1 MSITDEA
8 LTIFSQGYN
17 CAQAVLMACG
27 PALGI
32 DQEACARIAAAYGG
46 GIARTGEMCGAVT
59 AAIMVI
65 GLQHWGVTCIGAEA
79 KAEIYRR
86 GQDFLQQFSQQHN
99 SLLCRELLGCDIS
112 TSEGMAFAREQDF
125 HNTLCPRFIR
135 TAVELLEKS
144 ERS

>member
-32 DQEACARIAAAYGG
+32 DQEACARYSGG
-46 GIARTGEMCGAVT
+46 VWRWHSS
-59 AAIMVI
+59 
-65 GLQHWGVTCIGAEA
+65 HWRNV
-79 KAEIYRR
+79 RR
-86 GQDFLQQFSQQHN
+86 RHCCHNGNWFATLGGSPVSVQRRKRRYIVVDRISYSSFSQQHN

-112 TSEGMAFAREQDF
+112 TSEGDGIR
-125 HNTLCPRFIR
+125 PRAGFPQYPLP
-135 TAVELLEKS
+135 TFYPDS
-144 ERS
+144 G